1 MGLHPLLLLRPRVRA
16 VHDGVAQGRGAP
28 VRPLRRRAGDVAP
41 ERVVGGAS
49 STWSHLWLSLVIIG
63 ASGCLRVC
71 LWRCF
76 FTL

>member
-49 STWSHLWLSLVIIG
+49 AAWSAAAAAAGVAVG
-63 ASGCLRVC
+63 GEMRV
-71 LWRCF
+71 
-76 FTL
+76 